1 MNQLT
6 ASEQQTGRN
15 MDTSKFS
22 LEEAIPKVGATE
34 PNPSAEHPSTTL
46 FAEDLDV
53 IVYMGQISMSGYERV
68 SDLIEQRRAS
78 KNVLLCLTTPG
89 GDPHAGFRIARAL
102 QHHYD
107 RFDLMVPRYCKSAG
121 TLIAIGA
128 KNLYLA
134 NMSELGPLDIQ
145 VRKAD
150 ELVGNNSG
158 LDVLQAVNYLKS
170 NAMEAFRS
178 YMVELTV
185 EAGLSTRTASKFA
198 ARLTSGVFQPISAQI
213 DPTKLAEMQRAVEIA
228 FEYGKRLDEK
238 SGILKDNALTKLVL
252 EYPSHG
258 FVIDRKEARDVLFR
272 SVHPPV
278 GVLAQISQAIR
289 SQMTADHV
297 NSHIPLVGFNTINA
311 NPASEATGDSDAT
324 STSTEDKNSSTA
336 EFGDSAATQRGDAP
350 SFGDGSADFPEPNQ
364 EASTATQLDDA
375 TVQGEVN

>member
-1 MNQLT
+1 MDISKICLEET
-6 ASEQQTGRN
+6 FAEAGASEASPPGTHPA
-15 MDTSKFS
+15 FS
-22 LEEAIPKVGATE
+22 LF
-34 PNPSAEHPSTTL
+34 S
-46 FAEDLDV
+46 EDLDV
-53 IVYMGQISMSGYERV
+53 IVYMGQISMTGYERI
-68 SDLIEQRRAS
+68 SDLIVQKRSSR
-78 KNVLLCLTTPG
+78 NVLLCLTTPG

-102 QHHYD
+102 QHHYV

-134 NMSELGPLDIQ
+134 DMSELGPLDIQ

-258 FVIDRKEARDVLFR
+258 FVIDRKEAREALFR
-272 SVHPPV
+272 SVHPLV
-278 GVLAQISQAIR
+278 GVLEQISQAIR

-297 NSHIPLVGFNTINA
+297 NSSTPFVGLQTITA
-311 NPASEATGDSDAT
+311 ASKPQATGDSDAAT
-324 STSTEDKNSSTA
+324 SSTEDKDSTNT
-336 EFGDSAATQRGDAP
+336 EFGNSAAAEGRDAP
-350 SFGDGSADFPEPNQ
+350 SFRDGSGDLPEPNL
-364 EASTATQLDDA
+364 EAAGSPQLDDA
-375 TVQGEVN
+375 TVQGAVN